1 MERLDSLPEAH
12 RRIAEVIGYEAMMK
26 LCEVY
31 GGANLYVPGLSAV
44 SAARRNQE
52 ILYLHGIG
60 IKAKDIAQRFHIT
73 SRAVTRIIATSEGI
87 ADGQEGSNST

>member
-1 MERLDSLPEAH
+1 MDGLEGLPESH

-31 GGANLYVPGLSAV
+31 GGANLYVPGLSAI

-52 ILYLHGIG
+52 ILYLHRIG
-60 IKAKDIAQRFHIT
+60 IKAADIATRYHIT
-73 SRAVTRIIATSEGI
+73 SRAVLQIIA
-87 ADGQEGSNST
+87 ADETKGAAQ